1 MNHGGKL
8 TTEQTDAV
16 RSFVATFDDNP
27 VQAARAL
34 RDYAYAIKRQPARSK
49 KTVKNDAPILLSVKD
64 IAKTYKIGRQKMEVL
79 KGISLDIR
87 EGEFVAITGASGSGK
102 STLLQLMGG
111 LDKPTTGE
119 VWFAGKNLAKLS
131 DGKLSEFRRQT
142 VGFVFQFFYL
152 QPFLRLE
159 RNLAVPGMFAHAKR
173 ADQRARVTE
182 LAEKV
187 GLSDRLKHYP
197 KELSGGQMQRA
208 AIARALFNQP
218 KILLADEPTGNLDSA
233 NGAAIIKLFETIRE
247 EFGMAV
253 VIVTHDP
260 AIAARADREIK
271 LKDGVVV

>member
-1 MNHGGKL
+1 MNQGGKL
-8 TTEQTDAV
+8 TAEQTDAV
-16 RSFVATFDDNP
+16 RSFVARFDDNP

-34 RDYAYAIKRQPARSK
+34 RDYAYAIKRQPVRSK
-49 KTVKNDAPILLSVKD
+49 KAVKSEAPILLSVKN
-64 IAKTYKIGRQKMEVL
+64 IAKTYKLGRQKLEVL
-79 KGISLDIR
+79 KGVSLDIR

-173 ADQRARVTE
+173 ADQRASVTE

-271 LKDGVVV
+271 LKDGVVI

>member
-1 MNHGGKL
+1 MNQGGKL
-8 TTEQTDAV
+8 TAEQTDAV
-16 RSFVATFDDNP
+16 RSFVARFDDNP

-34 RDYAYAIKRQPARSK
+34 RDYVYAIKRQPVRSK
-49 KTVKNDAPILLSVKD
+49 KAVKSEAPILLSVKN
-64 IAKTYKIGRQKMEVL
+64 IAKTYKLGRQKLEVL
-79 KGISLDIR
+79 KGVSLDIR

-173 ADQRARVTE
+173 ADQRASVTE

-271 LKDGVVV
+271 LKDGVVL

>member
-49 KTVKNDAPILLSVKD
+49 KTVKNDAPILLSVKN
-64 IAKTYKIGRQKMEVL
+64 IAKTYKLGRQKLAVL
-79 KGISLDIR
+79 KGVSLDIR

-131 DGKLSEFRRQT
+131 DRKLSEFRRQT
-142 VGFVFQFFYL
+142 V
-152 QPFLRLE
+152 
-159 RNLAVPGMFAHAKR
+159 
-173 ADQRARVTE
+173 
-182 LAEKV
+182 
-187 GLSDRLKHYP
+187 
-197 KELSGGQMQRA
+197 
-208 AIARALFNQP
+208 
-218 KILLADEPTGNLDSA
+218 
-233 NGAAIIKLFETIRE
+233 
-247 EFGMAV
+247 
-253 VIVTHDP
+253 
-260 AIAARADREIK
+260 
-271 LKDGVVV
+271 

>member
-1 MNHGGKL
+1 MNQGGKL
-8 TTEQTDAV
+8 TAEQTDAV
-16 RSFVATFDDNP
+16 RSFVARFDDNP

-34 RDYAYAIKRQPARSK
+34 RDYVYAIKRQPVRSK
-49 KTVKNDAPILLSVKD
+49 KAVKSEAPILLSVKN
-64 IAKTYKIGRQKMEVL
+64 IAKTYKLGRQKLEVL
-79 KGISLDIR
+79 KGVSLDIR

-159 RNLAVPGMFAHAKR
+159 RNLAVPGMFAHTKR
-173 ADQRARVTE
+173 ADQRARVRE

-187 GLSDRLKHYP
+187 GLSDRLRHYP

-233 NGAAIIKLFETIRE
+233 NGAAIIKLFETIRQ